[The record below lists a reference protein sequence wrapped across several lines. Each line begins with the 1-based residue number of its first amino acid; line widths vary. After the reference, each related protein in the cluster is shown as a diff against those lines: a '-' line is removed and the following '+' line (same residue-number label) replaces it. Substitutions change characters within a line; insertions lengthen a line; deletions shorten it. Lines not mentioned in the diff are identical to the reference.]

1 MYHMTFSFHAI
12 ITMGQIRVY
21 VQEER
26 MFLAGRSVYTYF
38 KKKVNLSPC
47 LHQLDRYHYYMNI

>member
-1 MYHMTFSFHAI
+1 MTFSFHAI
-12 ITMGQIRVY
+12 ITTGQIRAY
-21 VQEER
+21 VQERR